1 MNFSVMMTTVME
13 KAMVSCTTEFAQMV
27 VNALSEKYGFDEA
40 EALKHLDLEA
50 VSVTRKSKAP
60 KEPKEPKAPKAP
72 KMVVPSMPLPFCG
85 VVMEDWCKG
94 IRPNHELFTQCTMA
108 SKKGGVYCATCC
120 GQAETNETDKPTHG
134 DIRDR
139 KEGGD
144 EWRTPAGKQPMN
156 YGNVMAKRKIDKD
169 AAIAEATAFGW
180 EIPEAQFEVKSRKA
194 GRPKSPSTS
203 DTEDESPKK
212 KRGRPSKKKTL
223 VSGDAD
229 DFIGQLVSSV
239 GNASDTS
246 SDGSSSDDESVAP
259 VEETKEAE
267 EKPEEV
273 VVAPVEETKE
283 AEEVVVAPVEETKE
297 VVVAPV
303 EETKEAEEVV
313 VAPVV
318 ETKEVVVAPVEET
331 KEKPKKAKKAKP
343 ELSEEEKEA
352 KKQATAEKRKATAA
366 KKKAEKAEAAAK
378 KAAEPVVEAEEV
390 SSSDD
395 ELASQPDAES
405 DDEGE
410 EAEVEEIEI
419 NGTSY
424 YKTDDG
430 RILKA
435 DPSNPEEVGKW
446 DEEKECI
453 VFNKEE

>member
-1 MNFSVMMTTVME
+1 MNSSVMMTTAME
-13 KAMVSCTTEFAQMV
+13 KAMVSCTTEFAQV
-27 VNALSEKYGFDEA
+27 VVKALSEKYGFDEA
-40 EALKHLDLEA
+40 DALKHLELET
-50 VSVTRKSKAP
+50 VSVTRKAKAP
-60 KEPKEPKAPKAP
+60 KASKAPKAPKAP
-72 KMVVPSMPLPFCG
+72 KMAVPCMALPFCG
-85 VVMEDWCKG
+85 VVMDDWCKG

-108 SKKGGVYCATCC
+108 PKKGGVYCATCC
-120 GQAETNETDKPTHG
+120 GQAEANETDKPTHG

-139 KEGGD
+139 KAGGE
-144 EWRTPAGKQPMN
+144 EWRSPAGKQPVN

-203 DTEDESPKK
+203 DTEDEAPKK

-246 SDGSSSDDESVAP
+246 SDGSSSEDESVAP
-259 VEETKEAE
+259 A
-267 EKPEEV
+267 
-273 VVAPVEETKE
+273 EETKE
-283 AEEVVVAPVEETKE
+283 AEEVVVAPVEAEEK
-297 VVVAPV
+297 PV
-303 EETKEAEEVV
+303 EAEEK
-313 VAPVV
+313 P
-318 ETKEVVVAPVEET
+318 EK
-331 KEKPKKAKKAKP
+331 KPKKAKKAKP
-343 ELSEEEKEA
+343 ELTDEEKEA
-352 KKQATAEKRKATAA
+352 KKKAAAEKRKATAA

-395 ELASQPDAES
+395 ELASQPDAGEES

-410 EAEVEEIEI
+410 EATVVQIEFE
-419 NGTSY
+419 GTTY
-424 YKTDDG
+424 LKDDDG
-430 RILKA
+430 NVYKNDVA
-435 DPSNPEEVGKW
+435 NVEEVGKW
-446 DEEKECI
+446 DEEKKCV

>member
-1 MNFSVMMTTVME
+1 MNSSVMMTTAME
-13 KAMVSCTTEFAQMV
+13 KAMVSCTTEFAQV
-27 VNALSEKYGFDEA
+27 VVKALSEKYGFDEA
-40 EALKHLDLEA
+40 DALKHLELET
-50 VSVTRKSKAP
+50 VSVTRKTKAP
-60 KEPKEPKAPKAP
+60 KASKAPKAPKAP
-72 KMVVPSMPLPFCG
+72 KMAVPCMALPFCG
-85 VVMEDWCKG
+85 VVMDDWCKG

-108 SKKGGVYCATCC
+108 PKKGGVYCATCC
-120 GQAETNETDKPTHG
+120 GQAEANDTDKPTHG

-139 KEGGD
+139 KAGGE
-144 EWRTPAGKQPMN
+144 EWRSPAGKQPVN

-203 DTEDESPKK
+203 DTEDEGPKK

-246 SDGSSSDDESVAP
+246 SDGSSSEDESVAP
-259 VEETKEAE
+259 A
-267 EKPEEV
+267 
-273 VVAPVEETKE
+273 EETKE
-283 AEEVVVAPVEETKE
+283 AEEVVVAPVEEAEE

-303 EETKEAEEVV
+303 EAEEVV
-313 VAPVV
+313 VAPV
-318 ETKEVVVAPVEET
+318 EAE
-331 KEKPKKAKKAKP
+331 EKPKKAKKAKKP
-343 ELSEEEKEA
+343 ELTDEEKEA
-352 KKQATAEKRKATAA
+352 KKKAAAEKRKATAA

-395 ELASQPDAES
+395 ELASQPDAGEES
-405 DDEGE
+405 DDEEE
-410 EAEVEEIEI
+410 EATVVPIEFE
-419 NGTSY
+419 GTTY
-424 YKTDDG
+424 LKDDDG
-430 RILKA
+430 NVYKN
-435 DPSNPEEVGKW
+435 DVTNPEVVGKW
-446 DEEKECI
+446 DKEKKCI

>member
-1 MNFSVMMTTVME
+1 MNSSVMMTTAME
-13 KAMVSCTTEFAQMV
+13 KAMVSCTTEFAQV
-27 VNALSEKYGFDEA
+27 VVKALSEKYGFDEA
-40 EALKHLDLEA
+40 DALKHLELET
-50 VSVTRKSKAP
+50 VSVTRKAKAPKASKAP
-60 KEPKEPKAPKAP
+60 KTPKAP
-72 KMVVPSMPLPFCG
+72 KMAVPCMALPFCG
-85 VVMEDWCKG
+85 VVMDDWCKG

-108 SKKGGVYCATCC
+108 PKKGGVYCATCC
-120 GQAETNETDKPTHG
+120 GQAEANDTDKPTHG

-139 KEGGD
+139 KAGGE
-144 EWRTPAGKQPMN
+144 EWRTPAGKQPVN

-203 DTEDESPKK
+203 DTEDETPKK

-246 SDGSSSDDESVAP
+246 SDGSSSEDES
-259 VEETKEAE
+259 
-267 EKPEEV
+267 
-273 VVAPVEETKE
+273 VAPVEETKE
-283 AEEVVVAPVEETKE
+283 AEEVVVAPVEAEE

-303 EETKEAEEVV
+303 EAEEVV
-313 VAPVV
+313 VAPV
-318 ETKEVVVAPVEET
+318 EAE
-331 KEKPKKAKKAKP
+331 EKPKKAKKAKKP
-343 ELSEEEKEA
+343 ELTDEEKEA
-352 KKQATAEKRKATAA
+352 KKKAAAEKRKATAA

-390 SSSDD
+390 ASSDD
-395 ELASQPDAES
+395 ELASQPDAGEES

-410 EAEVEEIEI
+410 EATVVPIEFE
-419 NGTSY
+419 GTTY
-424 YKTDDG
+424 LKDDDG
-430 RILKA
+430 NVYKNDVA
-435 DPSNPEEVGKW
+435 NPEVVGKW
-446 DEEKECI
+446 DKEKKCI

>member
-1 MNFSVMMTTVME
+1 MNSSIMMTSAME
-13 KAMVSCTTEFAQMV
+13 KAMVSCTTEFAQV
-27 VNALSEKYGFDEA
+27 VVKALSEKYGFDESD
-40 EALKHLDLEA
+40 ALKHLELEKVGVA
-50 VSVTRKSKAP
+50 RKATA
-60 KEPKEPKAPKAP
+60 PKAPKAP
-72 KMVVPSMPLPFCG
+72 KASKAPKMLVPSMALPFCG

-108 SKKGGVYCATCC
+108 PKKGGFYCATCC
-120 GQAETNETDKPTHG
+120 GQAETNDTDKPTHG

-139 KEGGD
+139 KEGGE

-229 DFIGQLVSSV
+229 DFIGKLVSSV

-246 SDGSSSDDESVAP
+246 SDGSSSEDES
-259 VEETKEAE
+259 
-267 EKPEEV
+267 
-273 VVAPVEETKE
+273 
-283 AEEVVVAPVEETKE
+283 
-297 VVVAPV
+297 VAPV

-318 ETKEVVVAPVEET
+318 ETKEAEEKPEEVVVAPMVET
-331 KEKPKKAKKAKP
+331 KEAEEKPDEAVVETKEAEEKPVETEKKAKKVKKAKP
-343 ELSEEEKEA
+343 ELSDEEKEA
-352 KKQATAEKRKATAA
+352 KKKAAAEKRKATAA

-390 SSSDD
+390 SSSED
-395 ELASQPDAES
+395 ELASQPDADVES
-405 DDEGE
+405 DDEGVASCDSFE
-410 EAEVEEIEI
+410 FE
-419 NGTSY
+419 GTTY
-424 YKTDDG
+424 LKDNDGTVYKNDV
-430 RILKA
+430 
-435 DPSNPEEVGKW
+435 SNPQEVGKW
-446 DEEKECI
+446 DKEKECI
-453 VFNKEE
+453 VFESE

>member
-1 MNFSVMMTTVME
+1 MMTTAME
-13 KAMVSCTTEFAQMV
+13 KAMVSCTTEFAQV
-27 VNALSEKYGFDEA
+27 VVKALSEKYGFDEA
-40 EALKHLDLEA
+40 DALKHLELET
-50 VSVTRKSKAP
+50 VSVTRNAKAP
-60 KEPKEPKAPKAP
+60 KASKAPKAPKAP
-72 KMVVPSMPLPFCG
+72 KMAVPCMALPFCG
-85 VVMEDWCKG
+85 VVMDDWCKG

-108 SKKGGVYCATCC
+108 PKEGGVYCATCC
-120 GQAETNETDKPTHG
+120 GQAEANDTDKPTHG

-139 KEGGD
+139 KAGGE
-144 EWRTPAGKQPMN
+144 EWRSPAGKQPVN

-203 DTEDESPKK
+203 DTEDEGPKK

-246 SDGSSSDDESVAP
+246 SDGSSSEDESVAP
-259 VEETKEAE
+259 AEETKEAE
-267 EKPEEV
+267 EV
-273 VVAPVEETKE
+273 VVAPAETKE
-283 AEEVVVAPVEETKE
+283 AEEVVVAPVEAEE

-303 EETKEAEEVV
+303 EAEEVV
-313 VAPVV
+313 VAPV
-318 ETKEVVVAPVEET
+318 EAE
-331 KEKPKKAKKAKP
+331 EKPKKAKKAKKP
-343 ELSEEEKEA
+343 ELTDEEKEA
-352 KKQATAEKRKATAA
+352 KKKAAAEKRKATAA

-390 SSSDD
+390 SSSED
-395 ELASQPDAES
+395 ELASQPDAGEES

-410 EAEVEEIEI
+410 EVDQLEFE
-419 NGTSY
+419 GTTYFKTSDGTI
-424 YKTDDG
+424 YKG
-430 RILKA
+430 
-435 DPSNPEEVGKW
+435 DPSDPEEVGKW
-446 DEEKECI
+446 DEEKKCV

>member
-1 MNFSVMMTTVME
+1 MNSSVMMTTAME
-13 KAMVSCTTEFAQMV
+13 KAMVSCTTEFAQV
-27 VNALSEKYGFDEA
+27 VVKALSEKYGFDEA
-40 EALKHLDLEA
+40 DALKHLELET
-50 VSVTRKSKAP
+50 VSVTRKAKAPKASKAP
-60 KEPKEPKAPKAP
+60 KTPKAP
-72 KMVVPSMPLPFCG
+72 KMAVPCMALPFCG
-85 VVMEDWCKG
+85 VVMDDWCKG

-108 SKKGGVYCATCC
+108 PKKGGVYCATCC
-120 GQAETNETDKPTHG
+120 GQAEANDTDKPTHG

-139 KEGGD
+139 KAGGE
-144 EWRTPAGKQPMN
+144 EWRTPAGKQPVN

-203 DTEDESPKK
+203 DTEDEAPKK

-246 SDGSSSDDESVAP
+246 SDGSSSEDES
-259 VEETKEAE
+259 
-267 EKPEEV
+267 
-273 VVAPVEETKE
+273 VAPVEETKE
-283 AEEVVVAPVEETKE
+283 AEEVVVAPVEAEE

-303 EETKEAEEVV
+303 EAEEVV
-313 VAPVV
+313 VAPV
-318 ETKEVVVAPVEET
+318 EAE
-331 KEKPKKAKKAKP
+331 EKPKKAKKAKKP
-343 ELSEEEKEA
+343 ELTDEEKEA
-352 KKQATAEKRKATAA
+352 KKKAAAEKRKATAA

-390 SSSDD
+390 ASSDD
-395 ELASQPDAES
+395 ELASQPDAGEES

-410 EAEVEEIEI
+410 EATVVPIEFE
-419 NGTSY
+419 GTTY
-424 YKTDDG
+424 LKDDDG
-430 RILKA
+430 NVYKNDVA
-435 DPSNPEEVGKW
+435 NPEVVGKW
-446 DEEKECI
+446 DKEKKCI